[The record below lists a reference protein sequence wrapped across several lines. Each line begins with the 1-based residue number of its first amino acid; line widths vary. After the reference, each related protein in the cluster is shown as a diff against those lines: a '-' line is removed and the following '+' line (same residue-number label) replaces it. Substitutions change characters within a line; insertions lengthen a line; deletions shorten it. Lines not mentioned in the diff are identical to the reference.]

1 MRDRAA
7 TWALVLGLLAM
18 WFGIFAPFAIV
29 IASRSLWRIRASRG
43 ELRGGTSAVAGLA
56 GGVIGLAVVVG
67 GLAYWVLA
75 S

>member
-18 WFGIFAPFAIV
+18 WFGIFAPPAIV
-29 IASRSLWRIRASRG
+29 IASRSLWRIRTSGG
-43 ELRGGTSAVAGLA
+43 ELRGTPSAVAGLA
-56 GGVIGLAVVVG
+56 GGIIGSVVVVG
-67 GLAYWVLA
+67 GVAYWLLA